1 MRFFAAAFSAHT
13 RLCSHSEV
21 YSECFSCLVVCL
33 GAVAGSLECLEC
45 TFVRGLRAGAPFSQP
60 LRCAALSGFLCS
72 LFLPDVNRVYCY
84 FLLICFVVFCCLR
97 VFLGFPVA
105 AVSAAYRS
113 RFNGSGQ
120 LRCGCTSSPFC
131 WLGCSAADC
140 LLGSLFD
147 WFSLLV
153 LFVTGLGLWKWRK
166 LP

>member
-60 LRCAALSGFLCS
+60 LRCAALSGFLCR
-72 LFLPDVNRVYCY
+72 LFLPDVHRVNCY

-97 VFLGFPVA
+97 VFWGFL
-105 AVSAAYRS
+105 S
-113 RFNGSGQ
+113 Q

-147 WFSLLV
+147 WFNLLV

>member
-1 MRFFAAAFSAHT
+1 MFFLPGCLLGSGRWFSGVFRVHLRQRAQRRRAFFTAPQVHSSFGFFVQLVPARRSQGLLLFSAD
-13 RLCSHSEV
+13 LFC
-21 YSECFSCLVVCL
+21 CFLLS
-33 GAVAGSLECLEC
+33 
-45 TFVRGLRAGAPFSQP
+45 
-60 LRCAALSGFLCS
+60 SGFLG
-72 LFLPDVNRVYCY
+72 FL
-84 FLLICFVVFCCLR
+84 
-97 VFLGFPVA
+97 VA

-113 RFNGSGQ
+113 RINGSGQ
-120 LRCGCTSSPFC
+120 LRCGFTSSPFC